1 MGATIRS
8 TVHGWWRAMLVGLV
22 LALLFGAL
30 VASRNPQH
38 ELALVVGVT
47 GVITWLIFAAA
58 LQLFLFDRAAT
69 ERDLAKGE
77 LSVEHAWTQEA
88 GATAFFTMIGGLIF
102 LDTVGD
108 VLNLSWMSPVGLTH
122 ALVLGF
128 GTFAVSYGWLRA
140 RGR

>member
-1 MGATIRS
+1 MRRS
-8 TVHGWWRAMLVGLV
+8 RLR
-22 LALLFGAL
+22 
-30 VASRNPQH
+30 SR
-38 ELALVVGVT
+38 
-47 GVITWLIFAAA
+47 TWSSSPAAI
-58 LQLFLFDRAAT
+58 
-69 ERDLAKGE
+69 E